1 MNTPSAKLQI
11 QLPNY
16 KLLGRGK
23 VRDIYEV
30 NEYLLIIA
38 TDRISAFDFILGTAI
53 PEKGI
58 ILTQMSL
65 FWFQMIQDIVPNH
78 LVTADVRQF
87 PPPLPEFKALL
98 ENRSMLVKRALPFPV
113 ECVARGYLAGS
124 GWKEYQNRQSIC
136 GIPLPPGL
144 KESSE
149 LPEPIFTP
157 ATKAVTGHDENI
169 SFESMSELI
178 GKDIATRLR
187 EYTLKIYA
195 QARDYARTRGI
206 IIADTKFE
214 FGLFDGNII
223 LIDEVMTPD
232 SSRFWPASD
241 YAPGRPQKSF
251 DKQFVRD
258 YLEEIRWN
266 KQAPAPSLPD
276 WVAEATKNKYLEAYE
291 LLTGRKLPE

>member
-65 FWFQMIQDIVPNH
+65 FWFQMMQDIVPNH

-187 EYTLKIYA
+187 EYSLKIYA

>member
-65 FWFQMIQDIVPNH
+65 FWFEMMQDIVPNH
-78 LVTADVRQF
+78 LVTADVLQF
-87 PPPLPEFKALL
+87 PAPLPEFKALL

-136 GIPLPPGL
+136 GIPLPPRL

-178 GKDIATRLR
+178 GRDIATRLR

-214 FGLFDGNII
+214 FGLFNGNII

-241 YAPGRPQKSF
+241 YATNSSSVIISRKFAGISRPQPRRC
-251 DKQFVRD
+251 Q
-258 YLEEIRWN
+258 
-266 KQAPAPSLPD
+266 
-276 WVAEATKNKYLEAYE
+276 
-291 LLTGRKLPE
+291 TGLQKPRRISILKHTNY